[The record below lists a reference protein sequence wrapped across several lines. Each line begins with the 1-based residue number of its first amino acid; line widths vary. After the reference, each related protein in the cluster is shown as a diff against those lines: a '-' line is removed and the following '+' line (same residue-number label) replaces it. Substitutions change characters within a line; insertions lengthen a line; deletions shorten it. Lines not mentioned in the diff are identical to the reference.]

1 MSLTSFLQ
9 NSKTPFEFQAATS
22 TILGMGKAK
31 VSDPMRL
38 FTLVVSPIFVGIGVM
53 AIASGNSDGWLI
65 AGFFGLCL
73 LVAIFEPWFAK
84 PWVACN
90 YRLVMTKDE
99 VACEHPSRRRE
110 SIRWEDVNR
119 IWYVTTSDGPR
130 LPDEWLLLEGEHG
143 GCSFPTEAI
152 GFDGIWDELKQRFA
166 EFDYKPLIRGGTDEA
181 KHLCWE
187 RTPHAKAELVVHD
200 A

>member
-1 MSLTSFLQ
+1 ME
-9 NSKTPFEFQAATS
+9 KV
-22 TILGMGKAK
+22 K

-65 AGFFGLCL
+65 AGFFSLCL
-73 LVAIFEPWFAK
+73 LVAIFEPWFRK
-84 PWVACN
+84 PWVSCD

-99 VACEHPSRRRE
+99 IACEHPKRQRE
-110 SIRWEDVNR
+110 SIRWENVNR

-143 GCSFPTEAI
+143 GCSFPTEAK
-152 GFDGIWDELKQRFA
+152 GFDGIWDELQQRFA
-166 EFDYKPLIRGGTDEA
+166 GFDYKPIIQGGTNDA
-181 KHLCWE
+181 KHLCWK
-187 RTPHAKAELVVHD
+187 RTYPSSS
-200 A
+200 